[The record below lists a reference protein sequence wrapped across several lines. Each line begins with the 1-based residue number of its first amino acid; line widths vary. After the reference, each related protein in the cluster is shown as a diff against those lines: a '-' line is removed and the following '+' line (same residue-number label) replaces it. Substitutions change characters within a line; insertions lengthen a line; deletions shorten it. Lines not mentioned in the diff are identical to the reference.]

1 LTDTPQKKEDDS
13 SKLIPRDSTP
23 DQYRTMDFKS
33 PLPPPEYLKGYDLIR
48 PDLLDIAI
56 SGVKEEAQ
64 HRRDLEIKE
73 SQHKMDLD
81 KGEQS
86 KSWAGLYLGFI
97 IVVGVVYVA
106 SDLIKTGHDAAGGG
120 LVVGLAALVAIFVS
134 NSRK

>member
-1 LTDTPQKKEDDS
+1 LADTPYKKEDDS

-56 SGVKEEAQ
+56 SGVKEET
-64 HRRDLEIKE
+64 
-73 SQHKMDLD
+73 QHKMNLD

-97 IVVGVVYVA
+97 IVVGVFYVA
-106 SDLIKTGHDAAGGG
+106 YDLIKTGHDAAGGA